1 MNTWYR
7 NTEDT
12 EKEYHKGSILSAEHA
27 PYTYYVLDKDEISQY
42 LPSDNISTDI
52 TTVYIMTTYILD
64 WNTTCKVLLDD
75 GYTYYISSIYT
86 KNMDNN
92 NFWSIPGYTKYYLT
106 CKRI

>member
-1 MNTWYR
+1 MLVVYTEVNETIEILPIYQLWEKSGSMNTWYR

-64 WNTTCKVLLDD
+64 
-75 GYTYYISSIYT
+75 
-86 KNMDNN
+86 
-92 NFWSIPGYTKYYLT
+92 
-106 CKRI
+106 